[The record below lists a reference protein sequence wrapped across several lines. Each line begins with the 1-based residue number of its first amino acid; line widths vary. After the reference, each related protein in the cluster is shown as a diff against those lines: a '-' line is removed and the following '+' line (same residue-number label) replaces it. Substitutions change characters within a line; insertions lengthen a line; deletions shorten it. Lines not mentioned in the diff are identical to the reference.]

1 MSIFRSRFQSVR
13 RISLRAAATCFLTSA
28 FLRFEQCGAQT
39 IPQPSKPGDTTSLAQ
54 PATKNNHNAVE
65 AARDSLAEV
74 ETRYG
79 PSHTNSILA
88 LERLVVALERSGDLN
103 GAKSSCQKAC
113 NLREE
118 AFGRENVD
126 TATTIHLLGQL
137 HLNRRELDD
146 SLRCFEVAAAIRE
159 RLLGSNHPD
168 TAKSLNNIG
177 CASEMLGNYSKAQQF
192 YQRSLSIAEQA
203 FGAEHTNTLFYL
215 RNLAKAYYQDA
226 DYPKAKPLL
235 QTLLACSERKLGR
248 EDPLTMEAQRLFAVI
263 LGHERSFERA
273 TALLEECLRVSEKTD
288 GPEHPLTA
296 PVLLNLGLLYQSMG
310 QYSNAAALLRRNL
323 EICEKA
329 MGPLHLETATALEAM
344 GSLFTSLRDYGRAKS
359 AFERS
364 LEIREKVCGDGH
376 VIVLRSLLLLGYFHS
391 LGGDRQRAGVCY
403 QRVVAISDNIYG
415 PDDQRLAPI
424 LAVLSNFYLVGKDYA
439 MAETMFEKSL
449 RMSELRYGKEHP
461 LCSLALMSLGRVCL
475 ESGNYH
481 RAVDTFTRVVRNDEA
496 AGGSAVFEHY
506 RGLAFAQ
513 WGLGET
519 AKAKEAASN
528 ALKADTEHLVNI
540 LAFAS
545 AEERLNYHQARDPY
559 CLVDLTGD
567 SSDWA
572 NALLRN
578 KGVVLDSL
586 IEDQLAAAA
595 VKNPTIAGKVQ
606 EYRTLI
612 RKAQILQAP
621 PLAAGQAAILS
632 HKQELSSLKEKTERS
647 RNELAALVPPVTST
661 RRALNVECRDVQ
673 SALPPGAVLL
683 EFVCYWHYLGKHQ
696 FEARCGVLI
705 APGAAMNSSSR
716 KLVPAPVW
724 LPLGAARSIGTNL
737 NSYNTAMR
745 HGRHGDEAALK
756 RLYAQLFEP
765 IEQHLPADTRTLFIV
780 PDSLLNFLNFG
791 TLLQKDG
798 TFLAEKL
805 SIKYLASGRD
815 LLGSTSLVSEPRSLI
830 AFSNPAFSTGLVEI
844 PKVTTSP
851 VMTMHGDDRRDY
863 GGLRLEPLPG
873 TESEASFLKANAA
886 KWNVLE
892 KCFRGGA
899 ATEVEVRA
907 LQSPYIL
914 HLATHGFFLP
924 SPIAT
929 KGDASTPVSP
939 KSGPAPL
946 NNPMQRSGLAL
957 AGAQA
962 TLDAWKRGEV
972 PPAENDGILTAQEVG
987 DLNLQNT
994 WLVVLSACDTGIG
1007 EARNGEGV
1015 LGLRRGFVQAG
1026 AKNLLM
1032 TLWPISDKWS
1042 VEIMKAFYEKAM
1054 VSGDAPQAMADVQAE
1069 WLSRLRKEKGVL
1081 IAARI
1086 AGPFVLSTRG
1096 RQSTK

>member
-1 MSIFRSRFQSVR
+1 MAQSISQH
-13 RISLRAAATCFLTSA
+13 
-28 FLRFEQCGAQT
+28 
-39 IPQPSKPGDTTSLAQ
+39 SKPGDTTDLAKH
-54 PATKNNHNAVE
+54 ATNSNHNAVK

-74 ETRYG
+74 ETSYG

-88 LERLVVALERSGDLN
+88 LERLVVALERAGNLDE
-103 GAKSSCQKAC
+103 AKSNRQKAC

-126 TATTIHLLGQL
+126 TATAIHFLGQL

-159 RLLGSNHPD
+159 RLLGSHHPD

-192 YQRSLSIAEQA
+192 YQRSLSIAERA

-226 DYPKAKPLL
+226 DYTKAKPLV
-235 QTLLACSERKLGR
+235 QTLLSSNERQLGR
-248 EDPLTMEAQRLFAVI
+248 EHYLTMEAQRLFGVI

-273 TALLEECLRVSEKTD
+273 TTLLEDCLRVSEKTD
-288 GPEHPLTA
+288 GPEHPRTA
-296 PVLLNLGLLYQSMG
+296 PVLLNLGLLYQNMG
-310 QYSNAAALLRRNL
+310 HYSKANILLRRNL
-323 EICEKA
+323 EICEKT
-329 MGPLHLETATALEAM
+329 MGPFHLETAAALEAM
-344 GSLFTSLRDYGRAKS
+344 GSLFTSLRDYGRAKT

-376 VIVLRSLLLLGYFHS
+376 VIVLRSLLLLGHIHS
-391 LGGDRQRAGVCY
+391 WGGDRQKAGACY
-403 QRVVAISDNIYG
+403 QRALAISEALYG
-415 PDDQRLAPI
+415 PDDQRLGPI
-424 LAVLSNFYLVGKDYA
+424 LGVLTDFHLLGKDYA
-439 MAETMFEKSL
+439 TAEIMSEKSL
-449 RMSELRYGKEHP
+449 RIVESRYGKEHP
-461 LCSLALMSLGRVCL
+461 FCSMALILLGRVCL
-475 ESGNYH
+475 ESGDYS
-481 RAVDTFTRVVRNDEA
+481 RAIDALTRAARIEGA
-496 AGGSAVFEHY
+496 AGGSALFQHY
-506 RGLAFAQ
+506 RQLAFAH

-519 AKAKEAASN
+519 AKAKVA
-528 ALKADTEHLVNI
+528 ALKALQGDTEHLANI

-567 SSDWA
+567 ASDWA

-586 IEDQLAAAA
+586 MEDQLVAAAA
-595 VKNPTIAGKVQ
+595 KNPTITGKVQ
-606 EYRTLI
+606 EYRTLN
-612 RKAQILQAP
+612 RKAQLLQAT
-621 PLAAGQAAILS
+621 PLAAGQAAVLS
-632 HKQELSSLKEKTERS
+632 RKQELSSLGEQAERS
-647 RNELAALVPPVTST
+647 RNELAALVPSVTST

-673 SALPPGAVLL
+673 SALPPDAVLL
-683 EFVCYWHYLGKHQ
+683 EFVRYWHYLGKHQ

-705 APGAAMNSSSR
+705 APGAATNSSRR
-716 KLVPAPVW
+716 KLVPTPVW
-724 LPLGAARSIGTNL
+724 LPLGAARSIDTNL
-737 NSYNTAMR
+737 NSYITTMR
-745 HGRHGDEAALK
+745 HGRQGDEAVLK
-756 RLYAQLFEP
+756 RLYTQLFEP
-765 IEQHLPADTRTLFIV
+765 IKQHLPADTRTIFVV

-791 TLLQKDG
+791 TLLQEDG
-798 TFLAEKL
+798 TFLGEKF

-815 LLGSTSLVSEPRSLI
+815 LLGPASPAGEPRSLV
-830 AFSNPAFSTGLVEI
+830 AFSNPAFSTALAEI
-844 PKVTTSP
+844 PKPTTSP

-873 TESEASFLKANAA
+873 TEIEASFLKANAA
-886 KWNVLE
+886 KWKVQE
-892 KCFRGGA
+892 RCFLLGA

-924 SPIAT
+924 SPTAMR
-929 KGDASTPVSP
+929 GDASTPVNA
-939 KSGPAPL
+939 KSGSAPL

-987 DLNLQNT
+987 ALNLQNT

-1026 AKNLLM
+1026 AQNLLM

-1054 VSGDAPQAMADVQAE
+1054 VSGDAPQAMAEVQAE
-1069 WLSRLRKEKGVL
+1069 WLGRLRKEKGVL

-1096 RQSTK
+1096 RQPSR